1 MLKDKIKTRSKLKGI
16 IRGLKK
22 NGERIAFT
30 NGCFDILH
38 RGHVEYLEAAKRCA
52 DILIVALN
60 SDKSIKR
67 LKKAPRPIINE
78 KGRAMTVAALE
89 SVDYV
94 TIFEEVDPLKVIM
107 ELKPDIL
114 IKGGDWDVDK
124 VVGKDFV
131 ESYGGI
137 VKTIPYVQGY
147 STSAIIERI
156 KLINSEYRNFK
167 IL

>member
-1 MLKDKIKTRSKLKGI
+1 MLKDKIKTMSQLKGI

-22 NGERIAFT
+22 KGERIAFT

-38 RGHVEYLEAAKRCA
+38 RGHVEYLEASKRCA
-52 DILIVALN
+52 NILIVALN
-60 SDKSIKR
+60 SDKSIRK
-67 LKKAPRPIINE
+67 LKGATRPIINE
-78 KGRAMTVAALE
+78 KERTMIVAALE

-137 VKTIPYVQGY
+137 VKTIPCVKGY
-147 STSAIIERI
+147 STSAIIEKI
-156 KLINSEYRNFK
+156 KS
-167 IL
+167 